1 MSFNTIKN
9 FFWILKN
16 QRSIKN
22 WRKRNFSPPSPEFIK
37 HQIIKNNNLENCI
50 WIETGTYYGETTSL
64 LATISK
70 KTVSIEADE
79 KLYNL
84 VKKKLNHLSNVEILF
99 GKSEEML
106 SNAIKS
112 NINFDNICIYLD
124 APLCHDH
131 LTNKKT
137 FGDEDKGTP
146 IKLELNLIEN
156 YLNNFKKVNILID
169 DIRLF
174 NNKFQNYPNKNYIIE
189 WCNKNNLT
197 WEIEHDIFICKKY

>member
-9 FFWILKN
+9 FFWTLKN
-16 QRSIKN
+16 HRSIKN

-112 NINFDNICIYLD
+112 NINFENICIYLD
-124 APLCHDH
+124 AHLCHDH
-131 LTNKKT
+131 LANKKT
-137 FGDEDKGTP
+137 FGDENNGTP
-146 IKLELNLIEN
+146 IKLELNLIQN

-189 WCNKNNLT
+189 WSKKNNLS
-197 WEIEHDIFICKKY
+197 WEIEQDIFICKKY

>member
-1 MSFNTIKN
+1 MKFNTIKN
-9 FFWILKN
+9 FFWTLKN

-112 NINFDNICIYLD
+112 NINFENICQKVDLITVNH
-124 APLCHDH
+124 ALCEMSNHSVRH
-131 LTNKKT
+131 LLSVANKIGNPK
-137 FGDEDKGTP
+137 FFMESYGSFRYSHKRS
-146 IKLELNLIEN
+146 
-156 YLNNFKKVNILID
+156 
-169 DIRLF
+169 DIRPLF
-174 NNKFQNYPNKNYIIE
+174 REFGYKETYNTESSDKESKLYEVIVKQ
-189 WCNKNNLT
+189 
-197 WEIEHDIFICKKY
+197 